1 MEVVKMFFKRKKREK
16 YFKIKEIK
24 EKKKYRMDYDYLAV
38 PELHTTSVA
47 KKEDECEELAES
59 ENSNDVNDNIT
70 YDTVAM
76 PEIHINRKK

>member
-1 MEVVKMFFKRKKREK
+1 
-16 YFKIKEIK
+16 
-24 EKKKYRMDYDYLAV
+24 MDYNYLAV
-38 PELHTTSVA
+38 PEIHTTSVA

-76 PEIHINRKK
+76 PEIHIHRKK

>member
-1 MEVVKMFFKRKKREK
+1 MFFKRKKREK

-24 EKKKYRMDYDYLAV
+24 EKKKYRMDYDYLA
-38 PELHTTSVA
+38 
-47 KKEDECEELAES
+47 

-76 PEIHINRKK
+76 PEIHIHRKK